1 MHFQIKNTLKSNPY
15 HIPKHPFTRFHG
27 SLTLHQQFYSFSNLI
42 LDSCLIIFW
51 FTIYLIIWQGWLL
64 PVMSILESTWYLAS
78 LSGSCSLVNGLL
90 TPLYLFVSS
99 VLKNHTVICEM
110 FLFWFRMG
118 DLEIIPL
125 PIMGMLSVIPANLW
139 N

>member
-1 MHFQIKNTLKSNPY
+1 MHFQAKNTLKSNLY
-15 HIPKHPFTRFHG
+15 HIPKHPLHKI
-27 SLTLHQQFYSFSNLI
+27 SWVINIALTILFFFKFN

-51 FTIYLIIWQGWLL
+51 FTIYLIIWRGWLL
-64 PVMSILESTWYLAS
+64 PVMSILESTWYLAT
-78 LSGSCSLVNGLL
+78 LSGSSSLVNGLL
-90 TPLYLFVSS
+90 TLLYRFISP
-99 VLKNHTVICEM
+99 VLKNRTVICEV

-118 DLEIIPL
+118 CLEIIPL